1 MIVYF
6 SSSLQGR
13 SKFQTDGVIKSHPS
27 SWLQQANDD
36 YAPPNR
42 RHSANQY
49 TDVVII
55 YVKTGNCWREAEG
68 PNRTE
73 LLQNQITEEPQS
85 IKYKLSSLLKLFC
98 LCVRIFQR
106 NNYLVLWGLSVLQQL
121 QNPREE
127 QEKNPLSINLSQGMK
142 QCQSFSLKSLDI
154 SLV

>member
-1 MIVYF
+1 MAAT
-6 SSSLQGR
+6 
-13 SKFQTDGVIKSHPS
+13 SKW
-27 SWLQQANDD
+27 WLS
-36 YAPPNR
+36 PPNR

-55 YVKTGNCWREAEG
+55 YVKTRNCWREAEG

-85 IKYKLSSLLKLFC
+85 IKHKLSSLLKLFC
-98 LCVRIFQR
+98 FCVRTFQR

-142 QCQSFSLKSLDI
+142 QCQSFSLKSQEI